1 MGNLRSYNEILLYVE
16 NKAGAQPTLPSTDQ
30 PHSINQIPIHE
41 PSNAEALFQ
50 TKKTIKKY
58 PEVSMLKS
66 NIGGFNRVG

>member
-50 TKKTIKKY
+50 TKKNNQKISRSFNAKI
-58 PEVSMLKS
+58 EHR
-66 NIGGFNRVG
+66 GF